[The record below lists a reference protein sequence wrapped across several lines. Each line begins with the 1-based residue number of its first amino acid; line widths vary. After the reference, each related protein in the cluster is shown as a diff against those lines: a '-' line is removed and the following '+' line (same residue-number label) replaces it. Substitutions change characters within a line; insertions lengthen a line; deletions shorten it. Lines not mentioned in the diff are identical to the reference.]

1 MKPGRDYAAGFHPLS
16 GRDVRYGLD
25 MIGLR
30 GSGSTQVLIVGVAHL
45 SAAVPDAAIARGR
58 DLLRAWRPDLIGIE
72 NLPGHLVLEYEQRGG
87 AFADFPVGGAP
98 DARAGAAAVAG
109 ERPWDVWQA
118 RRVATDPQS
127 SLTDRVLGW
136 LLAREPDN
144 ALLLPWREADL
155 PEAAH
160 TLLTRL
166 EASPSERVRIG
177 VAIAKEFGH
186 RELIHFDDHAGVG
199 LLDQLPPNWT
209 ELEEPYQRQIKAE
222 LKGLNG
228 KATDHDH
235 WEKWVGAT
243 TPEFADLLERTES
256 ADRVDLPGSVRRA
269 PGPAGPVADQEPG
282 HGGAAARGDR
292 TDPRR
297 PAARDRRQLACPAT
311 ARRTVSGSARPGP
324 GRPRLRGKSS
334 AGPMSFRSGPGLIQ
348 RNHLKATG

>member
-155 PEAAH
+155 PDTAH

-243 TPEFADLLERTES
+243 TPEIADLLERTES
-256 ADRVDLPGSVRRA
+256 ADRVVFPDPSGVLRVRLAQWRTRNLA
-269 PGPAGPVADQEPG
+269 M
-282 HGGAAARGDR
+282 AARLREATGLIPGGR
-292 TDPRR
+292 L
-297 PAARDRRQLACPAT
+297 LAI
-311 ARRTVSGSARPGP
+311 VGSSHARPLRAALSQDQHDLDLVDLASVESLPP
-324 GRPRLRGKSS
+324 GR
-334 AGPMSFRSGPGLIQ
+334 
-348 RNHLKATG
+348 